1 MKRGGDL
8 AKCYMSW
15 YELPVFTAT
24 IDVQLKV
31 SAMHTT
37 ALTQTLDRQ
46 TPDTKNSRWQ
56 TLDIISIG
64 DNKT

>member
-46 TPDTKNSRWQ
+46 TPDTTNPK
-56 TLDIISIG
+56 
-64 DNKT
+64 